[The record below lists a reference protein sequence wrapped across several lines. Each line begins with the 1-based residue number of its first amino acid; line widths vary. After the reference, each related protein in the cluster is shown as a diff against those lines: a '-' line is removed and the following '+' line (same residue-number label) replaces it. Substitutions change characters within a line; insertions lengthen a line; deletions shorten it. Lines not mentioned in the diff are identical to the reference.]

1 MHFHLPKPLHGW
13 REFLGEVGI
22 IVVGVLIALAAEQIV
37 ESIHWREQMRGT
49 RNELYDEAKGN
60 LIAARWRQLQEPC
73 ISRRL
78 DEIGRIF
85 RRHADAAAISLDGPI
100 AHPVYLSGNQSDW
113 QIALSSQSLAHMDLD
128 EKTQFAGAY
137 ANYEN
142 FNHVLDREQESW
154 LKLDML
160 DHLDLLSDGDWPILH
175 QAYAEATSLNA
186 RLTNITNYVLTATS
200 LGQKLPPVKPPPP
213 FREGLRAICE
223 PVLNS

>member
-13 REFLGEVGI
+13 RDFLGEVGI

-49 RNELYDEAKGN
+49 RNELYDEARGN
-60 LIAARWRQLQEPC
+60 LTAARWRQLQEPC

-85 RRHADAAAISLDGPI
+85 RHHADGGAISLGGPI
-100 AHPVYLSGNQSDW
+100 AHPVYLSGTQSDW
-113 QIALSSQSLAHMDLD
+113 QIALSSQSLAHMALE
-128 EKTQFAGAY
+128 EKTKFAGAF

-160 DHLDLLSDGDWPILH
+160 DHPDLLSDGDWPILH
-175 QAYAEATSLNA
+175 QAYAEAVSLNA
-186 RLTNITNYVLTATS
+186 RLTNITNYVLTSTS
-200 LGQKLPPVKPPPP
+200 LGQKLPPLKPPPP
-213 FREGLRAICE
+213 FREGLRTICK
-223 PVLNS
+223 PVLKS